1 MLPEVRMAR
10 VLDAIVSHRAGRLSC
25 VEAGELLGLSER
37 HFRRLRD
44 AYEDRG
50 EEGLV
55 DHRRGRVSS
64 RRVPDAEAEWLAEMF
79 RTRYFDFT
87 GQALPRTGG
96 GPADG
101 GRPAVP
107 AVLQLGEERV
117 ATAGSDDQGSPARGP
132 PAQARA
138 ASAAGHDAVSG
149 RLETRMA
156 GPGPRSRSDRDDGR
170 RDQRD
175 HFDFPVRGG
184 GHGLQLSRTV
194 GDDPRAWSV
203 LVVLHR
209 PGQPLLRH
217 AEGGREGRQDATDA
231 GGAGVEATARRAYP
245 LLQPAGARADGTAL
259 GHVAEAAASAAEDE
273 RDDDDGGGQSLV
285 GGGLSR
291 ATQRPL
297 RRGRRG
303 GRDSLH

>member
-1 MLPEVRMAR
+1 MAR
-10 VLDAIVSHRAGRLSC
+10 VLDAIRSHRAGRLSC

-64 RRVPDAEAEWLAEMF
+64 STGSGRGSGVVGGDVSDAVF
-79 RTRYFDFT
+79 RFH
-87 GQALPRTGG
+87 GQALPRAGG

-117 ATAGSDDQGSPARGP
+117 ATAGSDDQGSPARGA

-156 GPGPRSRSDRDDGR
+156 GPGPRSRI
-170 RDQRD
+170 
-175 HFDFPVRGG
+175 
-184 GHGLQLSRTV
+184 
-194 GDDPRAWSV
+194 
-203 LVVLHR
+203 
-209 PGQPLLRH
+209 
-217 AEGGREGRQDATDA
+217 
-231 GGAGVEATARRAYP
+231 
-245 LLQPAGARADGTAL
+245 
-259 GHVAEAAASAAEDE
+259 
-273 RDDDDGGGQSLV
+273 
-285 GGGLSR
+285 
-291 ATQRPL
+291 
-297 RRGRRG
+297 
-303 GRDSLH
+303 

>member
-10 VLDAIVSHRAGRLSC
+10 VLDAIRSHRAGRLSC

-44 AYEDRG
+44 AYEDRRGGAGRPSARPG
-50 EEGLV
+50 EFETGSG
-55 DHRRGRVSS
+55 RGSEAVGGDVS
-64 RRVPDAEAEWLAEMF
+64 DAVF
-79 RTRYFDFT
+79 RFH

-96 GPADG
+96 GPSDG

-117 ATAGSDDQGSPARGP
+117 ATAGSDDQGSPARGA

-156 GPGPRSRSDRDDGR
+156 GPGPRSGSDRDDGR

-203 LVVLHR
+203 SSFY
-209 PGQPLLRH
+209 
-217 AEGGREGRQDATDA
+217 TDR
-231 GGAGVEATARRAYP
+231 GSHYFVTP
-245 LLQPAGARADGTAL
+245 KAGAKVDKTQLTQVGRAL
-259 GHVAEAAASAAEDE
+259 KQLHVEPVPSYSPQA
-273 RDDDDGGGQSLV
+273 
-285 GGGLSR
+285 
-291 ATQRPL
+291 
-297 RRGRRG
+297 RGRMERLWDTSQK
-303 GRDSLH
+303 RCLRC